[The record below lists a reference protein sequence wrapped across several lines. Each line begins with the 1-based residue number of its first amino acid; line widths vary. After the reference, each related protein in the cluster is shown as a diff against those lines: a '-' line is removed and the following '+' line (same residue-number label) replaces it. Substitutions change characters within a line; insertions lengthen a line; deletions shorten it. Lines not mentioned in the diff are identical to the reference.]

1 MNDRLKPEL
10 RELAVKIATSYAR
23 SNTVTV
29 EALPSVIV
37 MAYQALEACIAP
49 PPPPPAETPKRGRRG
64 GKGVAKAAVRGRG
77 KSAGRQ
83 SVS

>member
-23 SNTVTV
+23 SNSVSV

-49 PPPPPAETPKRGRRG
+49 PPPPPPEPPKRGRRG
-64 GKGVAKAAVRGRG
+64 AKAPTKSAGRGRG
-77 KSAGRQ
+77 KSAGR
-83 SVS
+83 